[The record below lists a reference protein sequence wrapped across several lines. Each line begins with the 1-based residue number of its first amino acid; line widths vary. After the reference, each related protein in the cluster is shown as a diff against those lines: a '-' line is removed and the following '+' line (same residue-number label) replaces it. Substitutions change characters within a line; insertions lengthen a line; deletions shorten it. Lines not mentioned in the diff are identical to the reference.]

1 MTAGGPSSL
10 GTLLIQRLDS
20 LLGLTQSQQLN
31 LSAGARPDAVTPTE
45 KSHPGQPLRNPG
57 KKPLATA
64 QQRATQARATGHSP
78 LERPLTSTPN
88 AQPPQSSI
96 QTHFGRTAHF
106 ILQLFE
112 QLPQAP
118 GLRSPQPLLSRP
130 LSSPAPPS
138 AAHPTPPSSPVPLA
152 SHLQP
157 LLQQELLHSGLFYES
172 LLRQHVQGKLPAK
185 EVLQQQPQNIL
196 VQTTDEAQSSTP
208 APTLHSLIRQQLELL
223 ATQQWEWRG
232 ELWPG
237 VPMYWQ
243 FHAHNKE
250 HDAPQSSPDTPQWS
264 SRIHLSLPVDD
275 PVQIH
280 IHWSSQRLDIHIKAR
295 PERLHHLKAS
305 SAPLRH
311 RLQLLNPNLT
321 LHWIAQ

>member
-78 LERPLTSTPN
+78 LERSLTSTPN

-118 GLRSPQPLLSRP
+118 GLHSPQPLLSRP

-138 AAHPTPPSSPVPLA
+138 AAHPTPHPAPCLWPLTC
-152 SHLQP
+152 SHSYNKNCCIAGSFMNRYCGSMCKENYPLRKYCNNNLKTYSYKLLMRLSP
-157 LLQQELLHSGLFYES
+157 LLPPPHFILL
-172 LLRQHVQGKLPAK
+172 
-185 EVLQQQPQNIL
+185 
-196 VQTTDEAQSSTP
+196 
-208 APTLHSLIRQQLELL
+208 
-223 ATQQWEWRG
+223 
-232 ELWPG
+232 
-237 VPMYWQ
+237 
-243 FHAHNKE
+243 
-250 HDAPQSSPDTPQWS
+250 
-264 SRIHLSLPVDD
+264 
-275 PVQIH
+275 
-280 IHWSSQRLDIHIKAR
+280 
-295 PERLHHLKAS
+295 
-305 SAPLRH
+305 SA
-311 RLQLLNPNLT
+311 NN
-321 LHWIAQ
+321 